1 MITINHE
8 TKEVIVNGE
17 VTLFYLLTK
26 LEDLKYQHGYTVKG
40 YNVLFQPAI
49 ISDYHTE
56 LPQKTG
62 VSYTTFTTVKVK
74 SK

>member
-17 VTLFYLLTK
+17 VSLFYLLTK

-40 YNVLFQPAI
+40 YNVVFQPAI
-49 ISDYHTE
+49 ISGYQTE
-56 LPQKTG
+56 LPAKPG
-62 VSYTTFTTVKVK
+62 VAYTTFTTVNVK
-74 SK
+74 NK